1 MSNKNHKYLERIE
14 KEMVILLEGNTVI
27 IYLACIFFLFLFGR
41 IFILPL
47 KTILK
52 IIGNSILGGILI
64 FIINLIGGA
73 FNFHI
78 GLNIGTSLIVGIL
91 GVPRGSIIGYIKIIN
106 LKNS

>member
-1 MSNKNHKYLERIE
+1 M
-14 KEMVILLEGNTVI
+14 ILLDSNTVI

-41 IFILPL
+41 IFIIPL

-52 IIGNSILGGILI
+52 LVGNSILGGILI

-91 GVPRGSIIGYIKIIN
+91 GVPGAILLII
-106 LKNS
+106 LKLFI

>member
-1 MSNKNHKYLERIE
+1 MQKGK
-14 KEMVILLEGNTVI
+14 VILLDSNTVI

-41 IFILPL
+41 IFIVPL

-52 IIGNSILGGILI
+52 LVGNSILGGILI

-91 GVPRGSIIGYIKIIN
+91 GVPGAILLII
-106 LKNS
+106 LKLFV

>member
-1 MSNKNHKYLERIE
+1 M
-14 KEMVILLEGNTVI
+14 ILLEGNTVI
-27 IYLACIFFLFLFGR
+27 VYLACIFFLFLFGR
-41 IFILPL
+41 IFIIPL

-52 IIGNSILGGILI
+52 LVGNSILGGILI

-91 GVPRGSIIGYIKIIN
+91 GVPRSNFINYIKVIHIKPNNLQNYVKCSII
-106 LKNS
+106 